1 MKTKKQ
7 KIMYITQIAIFTALS
22 VLLYFIRIP
31 LPIFPSFLKVQF
43 SALPIA
49 ICGFALG
56 PVSGMVVLICK
67 TLICLPMTESMY
79 VGDFADFI
87 IGSGYVIITSMIY
100 KQNKTKKGAIISL
113 AVGTGTWVILG
124 AIANYLILVPF
135 YISVFLRN
143 NVSGFVDMCSIVPLI
158 NESNYRIIYV
168 LFAAVPFN
176 LLLSSTVSLVT
187 FFVYKKVSSLIKLGH
202 ED

>member
-1 MKTKKQ
+1 
-7 KIMYITQIAIFTALS
+7 
-22 VLLYFIRIP
+22 
-31 LPIFPSFLKVQF
+31 
-43 SALPIA
+43 
-49 ICGFALG
+49 
-56 PVSGMVVLICK
+56 
-67 TLICLPMTESMY
+67 MTESMY

-176 LLLSSTVSLVT
+176 LLLSLTVSLVT
-187 FFVYKKVSSLIKLGH
+187 FFVYKKVSSLIKLGY